1 MHILSRGS
9 SRIFAPLLCGALLCG
24 CATVPPVNAVLDQT
38 AAVPAAMVGPHGPL
52 SAAET
57 KVILDRLQQQA
68 GGSDLLARHLAIEQA
83 LVTAPLVT
91 GNRTQLLR
99 DGPETFRA
107 MFEAIRAAKRY
118 VFLEYYIFEDVAID
132 GEKLGD
138 LLAEKRHQG
147 VEVAIIYDGY
157 GSVDTPEAFFD
168 QLRQAG
174 VALLEFHP
182 LNPLNAR
189 TGYAP
194 NNRDHRKILV
204 VDGDTAIVGGV
215 NLYTVYQPHRH
226 NRLVASS
233 GGDPNQW
240 RDLDLEIEGPAARQ
254 LQRVFLDHWTAEE
267 GPPLPPLGDSP
278 AAPSMGNEIVRI
290 IGSNYDDTIPRYDA
304 TVLSAIRSAAKTVW
318 LTTAYFVPTQDEMH
332 DLEAAARRGI
342 DVRLMLPGKS
352 DSQLVLAVGRS
363 DYGEL
368 LKAGVKIFELQDGL
382 LHSKYAVVD
391 GVWSTVG
398 SSNFDHRSI
407 LFNDEV
413 DAIVLGRDTGRQLEA
428 QFEHDEAAARPITL
442 KEWEDRPLGERI
454 KEFYSR
460 LIENLL

>member
-1 MHILSRGS
+1 MHIFSRGS
-9 SRIFAPLLCGALLCG
+9 SRIFAPLLCSALLCG
-24 CATVPPVNAVLDQT
+24 CATVPPVNAVLDRT
-38 AAVPAAMVGPHGPL
+38 SAVPAAVVGPHGPL

-57 KVILDRLQQQA
+57 KAILDRLRQQA
-68 GGSDLLARHLAIEQA
+68 RGSDLLARHLAIEQA

-91 GNRTQLLR
+91 GNRTRLLR

-107 MFEAIRAAKRY
+107 MFKAIRAAKRY
-118 VFLEYYIFEDVAID
+118 VFLEYYIFEDIAID

-138 LLAEKRHQG
+138 LLAEKRRQG

-204 VDGDTAIVGGV
+204 ADGDTAIVGGV
-215 NLYTVYQPHRH
+215 NLYTAYQPHRH

-254 LQRVFLDHWTAEE
+254 LQRLFLDHWAAEQ
-267 GPPLPPLGDSP
+267 GSPLPPLGDVP
-278 AAPSMGNEIVRI
+278 ARAMGHEIVRV

-304 TVLSAIRSAAKTVW
+304 TVLSAIRSAAKSVW
-318 LTTAYFVPTQDEMH
+318 ITTAYFVPTRDEMH

-352 DSQLVLAVGRS
+352 DSGLVLAVARS

-428 QFEHDEAAARPITL
+428 QFKHDEAAARRVSL
-442 KEWEDRPLGERI
+442 KEWEDRPLGERV

-460 LIENLL
+460 FIEDLL